1 MQPSRRAIAKG
12 AAWAAPS
19 ISLAVAAPASAVSP
33 APGLQGWIY
42 WSKAC
47 GSPSQLKISKTPSGG
62 AAELWPNGDYGFYV
76 FNATAKQVSGACVTF
91 SYPKA
96 LGSLTWTALPDNGA
110 WSKPVSVT
118 PVNSSV
124 TTYQMCYQGTWQD
137 VPASGSR
144 PAYTTATSYP
154 SFSATTSNT
163 AACQNSITVNI
174 LRIVSVNG
182 TPITFPRNSTF

>member
-19 ISLAVAAPASAVSP
+19 LTLAVAAPASAASP

-47 GSPSQLKISKTPSGG
+47 GSPSQLKISMTPSGTTR
-62 AAELWPNGDYGFYV
+62 ELWPNGDYGFYV
-76 FNATAKQVSGACVTF
+76 FNATAKQVAGACVTF
-91 SYPKA
+91 SYPKT
-96 LGSLTWTALPDNGA
+96 LGTLTWTAMSGNGA
-110 WSKPVSVT
+110 WSRPVSVA
-118 PVNSSV
+118 PVNSNV

-154 SFSATTSNT
+154 SFSATTNNS

-174 LRIVSVNG
+174 SRTVSVNG
-182 TPITFPRNSTF
+182 TMMTFARNSTF